1 MFENFVLLQEPEWD
15 VSSAFVAKVA
25 NHIRLRGQMG
35 GATVSSSREDE
46 ENEGSGS
53 QVPHTRTHIHYM
65 LLLNLHLRLVVMNDI
80 SHCHFLRS

>member
-1 MFENFVLLQEPEWD
+1 MLLQEPEWD

-53 QVPHTRTHIHYM
+53 QVPHTPA
-65 LLLNLHLRLVVMNDI
+65 LHAAAELTSTSSGDE
-80 SHCHFLRS
+80 